1 MEFCL
6 PKRKR
11 KKKKRLL
18 KSVGIIK
25 FCKNINVMT
34 IRNQSNSEFNS
45 NDNDDNV
52 LLFIFYY
59 TNQYLKR
66 SIYFDVFLFVD
77 KIKL

>member
-1 MEFCL
+1 
-6 PKRKR
+6 
-11 KKKKRLL
+11 
-18 KSVGIIK
+18 
-25 FCKNINVMT
+25 MT